1 MRCRVRECG
10 EVEFFD
16 ISLGLRK
23 MVERCRYD
31 LGYFCKEFLGDSFD
45 YEFTGQHREL
55 LGLLDDDRIARL
67 AVCGWR
73 GFGKTT
79 IFSAYVIRNMIY
91 RLNKFVVYVGS
102 GLEQAIRITEGI
114 KIELCNNDRIL
125 DVFGSYRGVYDV
137 DNVKLGFSKKAYYLH
152 CPYSGEVLGYI
163 LPKGAGQSVRG
174 MNVHIGN
181 RRMRPD
187 LVCVDDVET
196 DEDVRSDSVLIGT
209 RVWFYGALMKS
220 IDTKKEP
227 IGNRWTGDSHWRV
240 VVIDTKKHDNSLI
253 SYLKRDKQ
261 FEYIEFPIARR
272 VSIDDGGVEVM
283 GEYWRSNIPEWKD
296 DKQVGE
302 EIRIAK
308 QNGTWDIY
316 RREMLC
322 ESSDLVEDR
331 IYEDDFRYYDNDEV
345 VKGLDCFIL
354 VDPARTITGSS
365 RTALTVIYLDV
376 GRGKIYISEQI
387 ADRFPVEKQIEI
399 YRNYIRKYKP
409 SVFVIETIGA
419 DDFLRNMIESN
430 VLVGN
435 DNVMPLYLRPF
446 RINVK
451 EVRATDLIRLYKSGN
466 IYHHIRMRNSELER
480 NLILFP
486 NCSNWD
492 VIDSAGFIVD
502 TMNKLNIELGI
513 SKVYNNDIIE
523 VDKEM
528 VKSDKYRFRMLM
540 WT

>member
-1 MRCRVRECG
+1 MRCRIREGG
-10 EVEFFD
+10 EIEFFD

-23 MVERCRYD
+23 MVERSRDD

-45 YEFTGQHREL
+45 YEFTGQHRDVM
-55 LGLLDDDRIARL
+55 GLLDDDSIARL
-67 AVCGWR
+67 GICGWR

-79 IFSAYVIRNMIY
+79 IFSAYVIRNLIY
-91 RLNKFVVYVGS
+91 RRSRFVVYVSS

-125 DVFGSYRGVYDV
+125 DIFGSYRGIYDI
-137 DNVKLGFSKKAYYLH
+137 DNVKLGFSKRAYYLH
-152 CPYSGEVLGYI
+152 CPYSGEAIGYV

-196 DEDVRSDSVLIGT
+196 DEDVRSEGVMLGT

-220 IDTKKEP
+220 IDTKREP
-227 IGNRWTGDSHWRV
+227 IGNRWRDRSYWRV

-261 FEYIEFPIARR
+261 FEYIELPIARR
-272 VSIDDGGVEVM
+272 VGELEGGVEVM
-283 GEYWRSNIPEWKD
+283 GEYWKSNVPEWKD
-296 DKQVGE
+296 DEQVSS

-322 ESSDLVEDR
+322 ESSELSEDR
-331 IYEDDFRYYDNDEV
+331 LYEGDFRYYDSDEV

-354 VDPARTITGSS
+354 VDPARTMTGSS
-365 RTALTVIYLDV
+365 RTAITVMYLDV
-376 GRGKIYISEQI
+376 GGGKIYIHEQI
-387 ADRFPVEKQIEI
+387 VDKFPVEKQIEI
-399 YRNYIRKYKP
+399 YRNCIRKYRP

-419 DDFLRNMIESN
+419 DDFLRTMIEGN
-430 VLVGN
+430 VLV
-435 DNVMPLYLRPF
+435 DNSDVMPLYLRPF
-446 RINVK
+446 RINIK

-466 IYHHIRMRNSELER
+466 IYHNIRMRNSELER

-492 VIDSAGFIVD
+492 VMDSAGFIID
-502 TMNKLNIELGI
+502 TMNKLNIEFGMGN
-513 SKVYNNDIIE
+513 VYNREIAEDNDKLE
-523 VDKEM
+523 
-528 VKSDKYRFRMLM
+528 KSDKYKFRMVM
-540 WT
+540 RA